1 MTSLTA
7 VTASFL
13 THRWTLLAVLT
24 LILLLLAFGV
34 LLTLSAGVDA
44 RPMLDP
50 CTYERPVCPTYTP
63 R

>member
-7 VTASFL
+7 VIASFV
-13 THRWTLLAVLT
+13 THRWTLLAMLSLFL
-24 LILLLLAFGV
+24 LILAFGV

-44 RPMLDP
+44 RPMMDP
-50 CTYERPVCPTYTP
+50 CTYERPVCPTYAP